1 MRSQALSLRSLA
13 NLHESYD
20 GRRRRSAF
28 HAAPTIGDAALILG
42 RGSLLAR
49 SDPDVRHGFRN
60 GDDERLTVLLTAA
73 YGREASPLVLHFA
86 KRASLRW
93 RRGEAA
99 LAHIE
104 LAFARLP
111 RLATEEDAFRLF
123 LAEALL
129 DDGLAP
135 QNLARH
141 LGLLLAQAPA
151 HPLVKYDPDQPRV
164 PAGSGRASGQWGS
177 AATEPSDTPQ
187 ARTADAL
194 PVAARSLLIDASPA
208 IVRALAVFA
217 SRFAAPTAVLGALII
232 PTPNSGG
239 VTEGTLPGAAD
250 IRYRRD
256 GPAGILRLAWAKP
269 DGDGAVVVAH
279 SRGGIYYDA
288 ATDEPLGR
296 DLGEQLY
303 LDLAAVEVAL
313 ARRGRPRPAREDDGP
328 QLCPKPEIDKEH
340 NPKGHVLDYEDDVHR
355 RVNPLAPLP
364 RGFAVRIVD
373 PETGEW
379 QYPDDC
385 FRYAGDLVDGDMR
398 AGDFADAKGE
408 EYARLLTLRF
418 ATSVMDQLVDVTERH
433 RRAARTRGARLKVY
447 FAEQDAANLARQ
459 VFNARGLGD
468 VAVGVLPP
476 SRPKRRTGP

>member
-20 GRRRRSAF
+20 GRRRRSTF
-28 HAAPTIGDAALILG
+28 HATPTIGDAALILG

-49 SDPDVRHGFRN
+49 NDPGARHGVRE
-60 GDDERLTVLLTAA
+60 GDADRLTVLLAAA
-73 YGREASPLVLHFA
+73 YGHAVSPLVPHFA
-86 KRASLRW
+86 KRASQRW
-93 RRGEAA
+93 RRGEVA

-111 RLATEEDAFRLF
+111 RLATEEGAFRLF

-129 DDGLAP
+129 DDGRAP

-141 LGLLLAQAPA
+141 LGLPLARPPA
-151 HPLVKYDPDQPRV
+151 HSLVKYDPDQPRV
-164 PAGSGRASGQWGS
+164 PAGSGRASGRWGS
-177 AATEPSDTPQ
+177 AEAEPSDTPT

-194 PVAARSLLIDASPA
+194 PVAARSLLVDASPS

-239 VTEGTLPGAAD
+239 VTEGTLPEAAD

-269 DGDGAVVVAH
+269 DGDEAVVVAH
-279 SRGGIYYDA
+279 SRGGIYYDG
-288 ATDEPLGR
+288 ATGEPLGR

-303 LDLAAVEVAL
+303 LDLAVVEVAL
-313 ARRGRPRPAREDDGP
+313 ARRGRPRPAGKDDGP
-328 QLCPKPEIDKEH
+328 QLCPAPEIDTFGSK
-340 NPKGHVLDYEDDVHR
+340 KKHVLDYEDDVHR
-355 RVNPLAPLP
+355 RVNPIVPLP

-373 PETGEW
+373 PVTNRA

-385 FRYAGDLVDGDMR
+385 FRYAGDLVDGDMQ

-408 EYARLLTLRF
+408 EYSHLLTLPF
-418 ATSVMDQLVDVTERH
+418 AGRVTNKLVETTRKH
-433 RRAARTRGARLKVY
+433 LRAAEARGARLKVY
-447 FAEQDAANLARQ
+447 FAEQDAADHFRE
-459 VFNARGLGD
+459 VFRERELGN
-468 VAVGVLPP
+468 VVVGFLPP
-476 SRPKRRTGP
+476 SRPGQRRRR